1 MISLL
6 KNHVTQDDH
15 SLLEDQTREAEEAQL
30 VHLIYRF
37 AGKKDEWFNLLLS
50 LSNCI
55 SIYESLPEGHPY
67 QGVSERL
74 LSHLKNAIKISGRL
88 NAGAYTLL
96 NNNTLDQLPVPAG
109 IMDKNGRIIEINQ
122 RALTI
127 ISHLP
132 QWSIQNQQLS
142 LTHIDLAKE
151 VLKLINSGDNFCS
164 LPVFFDNAFDS
175 VEIELDGLILS
186 SKNSFY
192 LTQIPNDKDAT
203 APYIYFCFN
212 EKKSSFINTVKLKSD
227 YQLTETEALV
237 VLTLIEEV
245 TSSKTAKKL
254 KLKEAT
260 IRGHLT
266 NIYSKM
272 DVSRKPELIRKI
284 MLKCL
289 SQATQNNLFF
299 ANASIKQTIKQ
310 TIEQTTG
317 QTENKQAS
325 RSLIH
330 TKQKNT
336 YALKDFLLTDD
347 RNLSYLD
354 ISYHT
359 PSDITDVIIV
369 LHNMMGSA
377 FELPSSVNSLLQE
390 NKLRIIV
397 PERPGYGDSS
407 KHKNRSHESFCQDIL
422 QLLNHLEIDKVK
434 VIAHSIGGAYAL
446 AMAEYIPEK
455 IERIAMVNALTRLED
470 MLNSKPVPVL
480 ISAVH
485 QSLRFAPFLIEPIL
499 KMAVGKDLEHFYSQQ
514 LNYMRPTK
522 EGRAADINLL
532 SQPEF
537 RHYSLKNLKQSAKQ
551 GIQIWSEELKLSF
564 SDWPF
569 DIGNKEVEY
578 QFWHG
583 DEDDVISV
591 HAAIRLAKELNT
603 QSFFRLKY
611 ETHYLFTRH
620 INEVIQELILPSKA
634 KPNESFQAIR
644 IN

>member
-6 KNHVTQDDH
+6 KNHTAQT
-15 SLLEDQTREAEEAQL
+15 EYDQTLFEDNTHQADEAQL
-30 VHLIYRF
+30 IHLIYRF

-55 SIYESLPEGHPY
+55 SIYESLPDGHPY
-67 QGVSERL
+67 QGISERL

-88 NAGAYTLL
+88 NVGAYTLL
-96 NNNTLDQLPVPAG
+96 NNSTLEQLPVPAG
-109 IMDKNGRIIEINQ
+109 IMDKNGRIIEVNQQAIN
-122 RALTI
+122 I
-127 ISHLP
+127 IKQLP
-132 QWSIQNQQLS
+132 QWSIQNQILS
-142 LTHIDLAKE
+142 LAHLDLIGEIQKLTHSDT
-151 VLKLINSGDNFCS
+151 NFIS
-164 LPVFFDNAFDS
+164 LPLFYENALDT
-175 VEIELDGLILS
+175 VEVELDEQTLTTR
-186 SKNSFY
+186 NSVY
-192 LTQIPNDKDAT
+192 LTQIPNKEDAT
-203 APYIYFCFN
+203 HPYIYFCFN
-212 EKKSSFINTVKLKSD
+212 GKKSSLINTEKLKLD

-237 VLTLIEEV
+237 ALTLIEEV

-254 KLKEAT
+254 KLKETT

-289 SQATQNNLFF
+289 SEATQNNQFF
-299 ANASIKQTIKQ
+299 SASP
-310 TIEQTTG
+310 EQQKPPQHLTLVH
-317 QTENKQAS
+317 ENKKKTVT
-325 RSLIH
+325 L
-330 TKQKNT
+330 KN
-336 YALKDFLLTDD
+336 LTLNDD

-354 ISYHT
+354 ISYNDHSKT
-359 PSDITDVIIV
+359 TDIIIV

-377 FELPSSVNSLLQE
+377 FELPTSINSLLKD
-390 NKLRIIV
+390 NNLRIIV

-407 KHKNRSHESFCQDIL
+407 KHENRTHESFCQDIL
-422 QLLNHLEIDKVK
+422 QLINYLEVDKVK
-434 VIAHSIGGAYAL
+434 IIAHSIGGAYAL
-446 AMAEYIPEK
+446 AMAEFIPER
-455 IERIAMVNALTRLED
+455 IERIAMVNAVTRLDD
-470 MLNSKPVPVL
+470 MLKSKPVPVL

-499 KMAVGKDLEHFYSQQ
+499 KMAVGKDIEHFYSQQ

-564 SDWPF
+564 TEWPF
-569 DIGNKEVEY
+569 EVTNKKIEY

-591 HAAIRLAKELNT
+591 HAAMRLAKELNT

-611 ETHYLFTRH
+611 ETHYLFPRH
-620 INEVIQELILPSKA
+620 INEVIQELISPSQA
-634 KPNESFQAIR
+634 KPSEVFQSMT

>member
-6 KNHVTQDDH
+6 KNHVAQTEHGQA
-15 SLLEDQTREAEEAQL
+15 LFEDQVSQAEEAQL
-30 VHLIYRF
+30 IHSIYRF

-55 SIYESLPEGHPY
+55 SIYESLPDGHTY

-88 NAGAYTLL
+88 NAGAFTLL
-96 NNNTLDQLPVPAG
+96 NNNTLEQLPVPAG
-109 IMDKNGRIIEINQ
+109 IMDKNGRIIEVNQ
-122 RALTI
+122 RALQI
-127 ISHLP
+127 INQLP
-132 QWSIQNQQLS
+132 QWSIQNHTLS
-142 LTHIDLAKE
+142 LRHLDLSDEIRKLTH
-151 VLKLINSGDNFCS
+151 SDNNFRS
-164 LPVFFDNAFDS
+164 LPIFYENALDTL
-175 VEIELDGLILS
+175 EIELDVQALTS
-186 SKNSFY
+186 NDSFY
-192 LTQIPNDKDAT
+192 LTKIPNKEDDT
-203 APYIYFCFN
+203 QPYIYFCFN
-212 EKKSSFINTVKLKSD
+212 VEKSSLINAEKLKFD

-237 VLTLIEEV
+237 IVTLLEEV

-284 MLKCL
+284 ILKCL
-289 SQATQNNLFF
+289 SEATQNNHFF
-299 ANASIKQTIKQ
+299 SATPTQQKKP
-310 TIEQTTG
+310 
-317 QTENKQAS
+317 
-325 RSLIH
+325 SLLDLVHNDKKH
-330 TKQKNT
+330 THTLKNFS
-336 YALKDFLLTDD
+336 LNDN

-354 ISYHT
+354 ITNHSH
-359 PSDITDVIIV
+359 SEITDVIIV
-369 LHNMMGSA
+369 LHNIMGSA
-377 FELPSSVNSLLQE
+377 FELPQSIDALLQE
-390 NKLRIIV
+390 NKLRIII

-407 KHKNRSHESFCQDIL
+407 THKNRTHESFCQDIQ

-434 VIAHSIGGAYAL
+434 VIAHSIGGGYAL
-446 AMAEYIPEK
+446 AMAEFMPER
-455 IERIAMVNALTRLED
+455 IERISMVNAITRMED
-470 MLNSKPVPVL
+470 ILKSKPIPVL
-480 ISAVH
+480 IRAVH

-499 KMAVGKDLEHFYSQQ
+499 KMVVGKDIEHFYSQQ

-532 SQPEF
+532 SQPAF
-537 RHYSLKNLKQSAKQ
+537 RHYSIKNLKQSAKQ

-564 SDWPF
+564 SEWPF
-569 DIGNKEVEY
+569 DLTNKTMEY

-611 ETHYLFTRH
+611 ETHYLFSRH
-620 INEVIQELILPSKA
+620 IKEVIQELILPSKA
-634 KPNESFQAIR
+634 KSNETFQSVH